1 MRTRVYKIVSSFFL
15 IPYMYGYFKLNDI
28 SNFNQAC
35 SPWNHLN
42 TQAQSHT
49 NQYDIDPCIEDG
61 IKKSLIFARVCKF

>member
-1 MRTRVYKIVSSFFL
+1 
-15 IPYMYGYFKLNDI
+15 MYGYSKLNDI

-35 SPWNHLN
+35 SPWNYLN

-49 NQYDIDPCIEDG
+49 NKYDIDPSIEDG